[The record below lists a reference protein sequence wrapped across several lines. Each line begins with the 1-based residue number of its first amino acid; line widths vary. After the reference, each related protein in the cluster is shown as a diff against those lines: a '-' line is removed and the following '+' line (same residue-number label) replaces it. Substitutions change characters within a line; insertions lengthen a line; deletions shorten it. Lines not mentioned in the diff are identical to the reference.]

1 LGGDCI
7 GDRLKEDVQCLG
19 DNKNFIDKT
28 ELDAIVE
35 IDDDSMYEDSDY
47 SQLVLNVGNEDD
59 FGMKLDAVIM
69 EVIKQFGIIST
80 TTIIGNVLNQRDIKL
95 Y

>member
-1 LGGDCI
+1 MGGDCI
-7 GDRLKEDVQCLG
+7 GDRLKEDVQCLE